1 MRFELVEHLA
11 TQIVVFLAAELAEF
25 LATRAFLAAELAR
38 FLATLIFAL
47 LVVFLAAELAEFL
60 ATRAF
65 LGAGHGRRFHR
76 HRIRRLFFVEDRG

>member
-1 MRFELVEHLA
+1 MRFELVELLA
-11 TQIVVFLAAELAEF
+11 TQIVVFLGAGLAEF

-38 FLATLIFAL
+38 FLATQIFAL
-47 LVVFLAAELAEFL
+47 LAAGLAEFL

>member
-1 MRFELVEHLA
+1 MRFELVELLA
-11 TQIVVFLAAELAEF
+11 TQIVVFLAAELAE
-25 LATRAFLAAELAR
+25 

-76 HRIRRLFFVEDRG
+76 HRIRRLFFVED